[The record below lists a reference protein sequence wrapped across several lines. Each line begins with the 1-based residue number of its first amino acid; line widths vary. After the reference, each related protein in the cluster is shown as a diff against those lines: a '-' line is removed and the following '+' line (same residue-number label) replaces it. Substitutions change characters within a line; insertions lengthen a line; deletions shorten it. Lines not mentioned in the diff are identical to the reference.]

1 MTQKLHKRKIM
12 KKVCGE
18 EEALDSTDHL
28 SGTRAVEES
37 STMG

>member
-1 MTQKLHKRKIM
+1 M

-18 EEALDSTDHL
+18 EQVLDSTDHL